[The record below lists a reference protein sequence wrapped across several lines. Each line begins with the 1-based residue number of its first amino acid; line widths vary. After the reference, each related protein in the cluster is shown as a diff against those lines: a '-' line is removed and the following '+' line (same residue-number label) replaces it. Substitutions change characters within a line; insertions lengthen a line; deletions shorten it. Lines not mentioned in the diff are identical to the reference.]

1 MNLFD
6 SHAHYNDEKFD
17 NDRKE
22 IIEQTLKNGVSNFV
36 VAGYNIESSKK
47 ALNIVKEYKEL
58 YSIVGISPN
67 DIEDIKEDKDIDTNI
82 LEIEKLIKADDNGKI
97 VAVGEIGLDY
107 YWNKENKELQKII
120 FKKQIELAN
129 KYNLPIVIHTRDAI
143 NDTLEIIKNNEVK
156 NRGVFHCC
164 PLNRELV
171 KEALKLG
178 YYISLSGVVTFKNA
192 KNANEIIEMIPENRI
207 LIETDSPYLAP
218 EPVRGTRN
226 NCMNVKYVAEKIGKI
241 KKGKY
246 TYIIFS
252 KDFPKSA
259 GNPSS
264 VSAEVEETTGNRLA
278 LLCLVAALQRLRRPS
293 LLTIHTDNRYL
304 QNGYQSISAWKENG
318 WTRTGN
324 QELRNADLWQQVD
337 KLLSG
342 HAVRFKIES

>member
-22 IIEQTLKNGVSNFV
+22 IIEQTLKNGVSNFI

-67 DIEDIKEDKDIDTNI
+67 DIEDIKEDKDVDTNI
-82 LEIEKLIKADDNGKI
+82 LEIEKLIKTDDNEKI

-156 NRGVFHCC
+156 NRGIFHCC

-192 KNANEIIEMIPENRI
+192 KNANEIIEMRPENRI

-241 KKGKY
+241 KNK
-246 TYIIFS
+246 TL
-252 KDFPKSA
+252 
-259 GNPSS
+259 
-264 VSAEVEETTGNRLA
+264 EEIADITNKNTK
-278 LLCLVAALQRLRRPS
+278 
-293 LLTIHTDNRYL
+293 TI
-304 QNGYQSISAWKENG
+304 
-318 WTRTGN
+318 
-324 QELRNADLWQQVD
+324 
-337 KLLSG
+337 
-342 HAVRFKIES
+342 FKI